1 LPGGGGGLIG
11 RRAGVLP
18 PRRPQGGGLVSA
30 TRTTV
35 DYVEAKVRA
44 TGITNVLERDLGVVE
59 VEALASAI
67 ALNPDFVMFT
77 GVDTESTRRRDRYMF
92 PLNTDY
98 DLFSLGPDGRTS
110 VSLGESVGLDDVI
123 RANNGGY
130 FGTASNY

>member
-1 LPGGGGGLIG
+1 MPRRVGL
-11 RRAGVLP
+11 RP
-18 PRRPQGGGLVSA
+18 PPRPQGLVGRAGSTVVSA
-30 TRTTV
+30 V
-35 DYVEAKVRA
+35 DYVAAKVQA
-44 TGITNVLERDLGVVE
+44 TGITNVLERDLSIVE

-67 ALNPDFVMFT
+67 ALNPDFAMFT
-77 GVDTESTRRRDRYMF
+77 GVDTENTRRRDRYMF

-130 FGTASNY
+130 FGPASQY